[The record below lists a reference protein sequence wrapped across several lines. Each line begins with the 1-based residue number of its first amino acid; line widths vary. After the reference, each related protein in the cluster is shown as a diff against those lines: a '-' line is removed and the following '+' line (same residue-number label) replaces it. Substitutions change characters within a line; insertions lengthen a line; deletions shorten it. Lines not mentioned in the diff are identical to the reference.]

1 MSTPNSFYSL
11 LLFISGVI
19 AIWHA
24 VAAWRRPV
32 PITRAIPI
40 LLLGMAWWSLTY
52 ALHWSTAPRP
62 TPYFWLDATYL
73 GVVILPTAFFI
84 FTLRYTGRDLW
95 LTPRWLFLLSVVPVL
110 TLILLW
116 TDGNHGLFFGGHRSP
131 ASTMFDGGPWF
142 WVNTIYT
149 YGLIFASVLLLAYAY
164 GRASHLYK
172 RQARIILIGA
182 LLPWAVNA
190 LMLVDVEPL
199 PDLDLT
205 PIAFTLTGIAFAYGV
220 RQYRLLDILPVA
232 QGALIEQM
240 VDGVIVLDARDRLV
254 EINPVAQQMLRVTG
268 NALVGQPVT
277 PLFARWPNLVAQ
289 FGDMQEGTYHLQIEE
304 DSPQFF
310 DLRLVFLSDRHQ
322 QYTGRLLVLRDITL
336 LKKTEIDLRRANSEL
351 QERIGQIERLQS
363 QLQEQTIHDDLTGL
377 YTRRYM
383 EGVLEQE
390 LVRSAQTG
398 RAVSLL
404 MLDIDLFK
412 HFNDFHGHLAG
423 DAFLQALG
431 DLLRRST
438 RAQDTACRYGGEEF
452 VVVMPGTEIGG
463 AVLTGERLRL
473 ALEGTTI
480 SYRGV
485 LLQTTLSVGV
495 AAYPSHATNGYDL
508 LHCADQAMY
517 AAKRG
522 GRNRVAVYDLETGAG
537 NIIK

>member
-1 MSTPNSFYSL
+1 MSTPNNFYSL
-11 LLFISGVI
+11 LLLTSGVI

-24 VAAWRRPV
+24 IAAWRRPV

-84 FTLRYTGRDLW
+84 FTLRYTRRDLW
-95 LTPRWLFLLSVVPVL
+95 LTPHWLFLLSIEPVL

-131 ASTMFDGGPWF
+131 ASTMLDGGPWF

-149 YGLIFASVLLLAYAY
+149 YGLILASVLLLAHAY

-190 LMLVDVEPL
+190 LMLVNIEPL
-199 PDLDLT
+199 PDLDVT
-205 PIAFTLTGIAFAYGV
+205 PIAFTLTGVVFAYGV
-220 RQYRLLDILPVA
+220 RQYRMLDILPVA
-232 QGALIEQM
+232 QDTLIEQM
-240 VDGVIVLDARDRLV
+240 VDGVVVLDALDRLV
-254 EINPVAQQMLRVTG
+254 EINPAGQKILGVTG
-268 NALVGQPVT
+268 EVPVGKYAQ
-277 PLFARWPNLVAQ
+277 PLFAPWPSLATHFQ
-289 FGDMQEGTYHLQIEE
+289 GIQEGEFQVEFTG
-304 DSPQFF
+304 DSPRFI
-310 DLRLVFLSDRHQ
+310 DLRVVPLRDRRNQH
-322 QYTGRLLVLRDITL
+322 TGRLLVLRDITL
-336 LKKTEIDLRRANSEL
+336 LKETEIELRRANSEL
-351 QERIGQIERLQS
+351 HGRIGQIESLQA
-363 QLQEQTIHDDLTGL
+363 QLEEQAIHDGLTGL
-377 YTRRYM
+377 YTRRYL

-390 LVRSAQTG
+390 LSRSVQTE

-404 MLDIDLFK
+404 MLDIDHFK

-431 DLLRRST
+431 DLLKRST
-438 RAQDTACRYGGEEF
+438 RAGDTACRYGGEEF
-452 VVVMPGTEIGG
+452 VVVMPGATLKE
-463 AVLTGERLRL
+463 ATAAGERLRL
-473 ALEGTTI
+473 ALEHTTI
-480 SYRGV
+480 TYRGTI
-485 LLQTTLSVGV
+485 LQTTLSVGV
-495 AAYPSHATNGYDL
+495 ATFPIHATDGYDL

-522 GRNRVAVYDLETGAG
+522 GRNRVAVYDPETGAG